1 MICFYSWEAM
11 GESPCQML
19 FGNQVLMG
27 WDEEESHFV
36 LDKKWLLKHKTST
49 VAEVWKVGFFLDG
62 C

>member
-1 MICFYSWEAM
+1 M

-36 LDKKWLLKHKTST
+36 LDKK
-49 VAEVWKVGFFLDG
+49 
-62 C
+62 